1 MDEQPGVVA
10 EQTVWLYESPEITEV
25 GAFGAV
31 TEGQY
36 SKPHSDDGDAGGYW
50 SP

>member
-1 MDEQPGVVA
+1 MDEQPTVVA
-10 EQTVWLYESPEITEV
+10 EQIAQLYVSPEITEV
-25 GAFGAV
+25 GAFKVV

-36 SKPHSDDGDAGGYW
+36 SMPHSDDGDAGGYW